1 MNMKKEFKTC
11 TLEFMK
17 KNTDVTVENNSKF
30 QKIAQYETGAMF
42 VSPNG
47 KYAVAIIDGKVK
59 VGERPTAEDRK
70 TQDYPDGWKWT
81 GVFGQGKVTVNEV
94 FTGILYTNLCTVM
107 SQNGKLEIKDN
118 LITMLDGNGTTRFRA
133 GLTTVGEGE
142 DKKEQYV
149 FELYDPNAQRNMY
162 IDDNGNLTMC
172 GVFKTGEDGE
182 ARTVIDGNGIQSYDK
197 QNKKSG
203 LWIDPKYSELILY
216 YKGDE
221 YFKIYNSLEGPS
233 VMANGNSILNAS
245 SSRTIGQGNWGF
257 ENGAD
262 GVFTTPNNK
271 RVTVSGGLITDISDI
286 TVGE

>member
-1 MNMKKEFKTC
+1 MKKEFKTC

-17 KNTDVTVENNSKF
+17 KNTDVTVENNGEF

-47 KYAVAIIDGKVK
+47 LYAVAIIDGKVK

-182 ARTVIDGNGIQSYDK
+182 ARTVIDGNGIQSYDENNE
-197 QNKKSG
+197 QHG
-203 LWIDPKYSELILY
+203 LFSNIDGRFADLALY
-216 YKGDE
+216 YKGQE
-221 YFKIYNSLEGPS
+221 YFKIYNAIGGSTLFSMGTPLL
-233 VMANGNSILNAS
+233 VMGNRGATANGN
-245 SSRTIGQGNWGF
+245 WHF
-257 ENGAD
+257 ENGAS
-262 GVFTTPNNK
+262 GTFSTANGK
-271 RVTVSGGLITDISDI
+271 KVTVTDGLITDISAI
-286 TVGE
+286 ETGE